1 MAIFQGRC
9 PIKVGGWA
17 SSPATRSMS
26 GSVGDGARE
35 AGGGNKG
42 AAPGG
47 GV

>member
-1 MAIFQGRC
+1 MLAIFQGPC
-9 PIKVGGWA
+9 PIKGWVG

-26 GSVGDGARE
+26 GNVGEGASE

-42 AAPGG
+42 TAPGG

>member
-9 PIKVGGWA
+9 PIKTWGG